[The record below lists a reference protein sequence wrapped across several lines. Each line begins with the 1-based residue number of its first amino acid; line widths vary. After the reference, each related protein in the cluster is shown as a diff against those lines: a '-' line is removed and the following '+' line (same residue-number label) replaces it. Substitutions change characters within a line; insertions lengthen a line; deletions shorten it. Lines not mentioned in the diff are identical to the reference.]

1 MTNREAFNQ
10 YIRMSVEKQIR
21 IMEDMNDCAL
31 VQYFI
36 DNPGYHVE
44 ANIGDKLY
52 YFKVMTAGT
61 PVGSKDDVIK
71 WLDEEAPDTIPWES
85 ML

>member
-21 IMEDMNDCAL
+21 IMEDMSNSAS
-31 VQYFI
+31 VQYSI

-44 ANIGDKLY
+44 TNIGDKLC
-52 YFKVMTAGT
+52 YFKVMTAGA
-61 PVGSKDDVIK
+61 PVGSKDEVID
-71 WLDEEAPDTIPWES
+71 WLDEEAPETIPWEK